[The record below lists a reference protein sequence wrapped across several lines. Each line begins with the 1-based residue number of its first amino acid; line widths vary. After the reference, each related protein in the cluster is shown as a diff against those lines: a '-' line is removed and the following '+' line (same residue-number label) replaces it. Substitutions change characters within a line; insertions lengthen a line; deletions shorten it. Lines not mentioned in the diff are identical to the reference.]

1 MKRYFKNNKMEKY
14 NKDYINTLIDQI
26 RENIRLQY
34 TKNKLSN
41 MYLMIPV
48 SFNED
53 TMEIIISDISFP
65 DAEVLSGK
73 LLRRYDC
80 NVALVERLMN
90 KLSSYIYDTE
100 SKIVLLMITK
110 NNIIMYIGLFLLDE
124 NYKIIC

>member
-26 RENIRLQY
+26 RENVRLQY

-65 DAEVLSGK
+65 DTEVLSGK

-80 NVALVERLMN
+80 DIALVERLVN

-110 NNIIMYIGLFLLDE
+110 NNITMYIGLFLLDE

>member
-1 MKRYFKNNKMEKY
+1 MKIYFKNNKMEKY
-14 NKDYINTLIDQI
+14 KKDYINTLIDQI
-26 RENIRLQY
+26 RENVRLQY

-65 DAEVLSGK
+65 DTEVLSGK

-80 NVALVERLMN
+80 DIALVERLVN

-110 NNIIMYIGLFLLDE
+110 NNITMYIGLFLLDE